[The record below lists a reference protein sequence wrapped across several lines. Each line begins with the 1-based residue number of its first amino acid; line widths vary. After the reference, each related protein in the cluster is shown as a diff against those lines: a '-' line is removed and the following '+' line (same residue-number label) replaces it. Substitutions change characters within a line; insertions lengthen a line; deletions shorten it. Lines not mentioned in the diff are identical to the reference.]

1 MRETALPRSRR
12 TDHPVTESAKGPRV
26 DTPRSGI
33 AVTGLQMLVVLGLS
47 LVILSRFI
55 SPTPQ
60 FDEFYHVLAAQSL
73 LSDGTLKIN
82 EGGAD
87 YTRARAYTYAVAAC
101 YWALGES
108 WASARLPSLICGALL
123 VTACFGWLQRVATT
137 RAAWI
142 GAFLMMLSPG
152 IIGYSSM
159 VRFYIPHALFV
170 WLSAVC
176 AYVFV
181 TGKLSVKSR
190 LAVVVLGMGC
200 AAMATHLQVTTS
212 IAALIVTVWAGM
224 VFAVWLVRC
233 DRQQFKWAMLWMLL
247 VLVIAVPAFWFGLQ
261 ASGYGAHLIEKFQT
275 PRLWSLTTR
284 SDYRYF
290 HRYFAETYPMLWA
303 GFAFAAIV
311 ALARRPGPAWFCL
324 VFFGLAFVIHSCL
337 PFKAP
342 RYLVYAWPFFFLVWA
357 IALDGLLAW
366 LVSQGRV
373 AVGHV
378 FGESFAA
385 GKTVG
390 VGVGLVVL
398 IGFLGAGWVTPE
410 YKLARK
416 MLTGESLGAFQR
428 SNWASVQAKL
438 KPIVEQT
445 GFVMTSSPP
454 RALYYLGRHDI
465 AVSVTQAAGRD
476 EFEHDR
482 ITGRPVVTTPESIQR
497 VMDEHPSGL
506 IVMDR
511 YHFGARYYVPAD
523 TAEFIQTHTQP
534 IEIDESTRIM
544 AYTWGLDDP
553 LLSDR

>member
-26 DTPRSGI
+26 DAPRSGI

-224 VFAVWLVRC
+224 VFAV
-233 DRQQFKWAMLWMLL
+233 
-247 VLVIAVPAFWFGLQ
+247 
-261 ASGYGAHLIEKFQT
+261 
-275 PRLWSLTTR
+275 
-284 SDYRYF
+284 
-290 HRYFAETYPMLWA
+290 
-303 GFAFAAIV
+303 
-311 ALARRPGPAWFCL
+311 
-324 VFFGLAFVIHSCL
+324 
-337 PFKAP
+337 
-342 RYLVYAWPFFFLVWA
+342 
-357 IALDGLLAW
+357 
-366 LVSQGRV
+366 
-373 AVGHV
+373 
-378 FGESFAA
+378 
-385 GKTVG
+385 
-390 VGVGLVVL
+390 
-398 IGFLGAGWVTPE
+398 
-410 YKLARK
+410 
-416 MLTGESLGAFQR
+416 
-428 SNWASVQAKL
+428 
-438 KPIVEQT
+438 
-445 GFVMTSSPP
+445 
-454 RALYYLGRHDI
+454 
-465 AVSVTQAAGRD
+465 
-476 EFEHDR
+476 
-482 ITGRPVVTTPESIQR
+482 
-497 VMDEHPSGL
+497 
-506 IVMDR
+506 
-511 YHFGARYYVPAD
+511 
-523 TAEFIQTHTQP
+523 
-534 IEIDESTRIM
+534 
-544 AYTWGLDDP
+544 
-553 LLSDR
+553 